1 LRDGTI
7 DAIATDHAPHSFDEK
22 EVEFQ
27 VAPFGIIGLET
38 AVGLCITELLGNNV
52 LSLGGLIEKL
62 SVNPRRILHLP
73 NIVIEEGQMANL
85 TIFDPIAEWTVD
97 PLLLKSRSRNTP
109 FSGRHLTGRPVGV
122 LNNGRAYWC

>member
-1 LRDGTI
+1 MNPPLRTRDDVEAIKAGLRDGTI

-38 AVGLCITELLGNNV
+38 AIGLLRHRAVPQERAV
-52 LSLGGLIEKL
+52 ARMSLIEKL

-73 NIVIEEGQMANL
+73 
-85 TIFDPIAEWTVD
+85 
-97 PLLLKSRSRNTP
+97 RSDR
-109 FSGRHLTGRPVGV
+109 R
-122 LNNGRAYWC
+122 RADGEPDDL